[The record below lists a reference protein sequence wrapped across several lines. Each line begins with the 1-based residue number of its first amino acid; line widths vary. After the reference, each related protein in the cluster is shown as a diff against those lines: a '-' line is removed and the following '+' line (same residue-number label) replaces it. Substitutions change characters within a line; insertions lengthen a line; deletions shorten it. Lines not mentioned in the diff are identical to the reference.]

1 MTKDL
6 LYVEVMQLTQDITS
20 IVNKAT
26 KLEHKLNTRFM
37 TLFKDNNL
45 TPLQMLALGEQMVK
59 LDRAIKA
66 LEEAFYVECD

>member
-26 KLEHKLNTRFM
+26 KLEHKLNTRF
-37 TLFKDNNL
+37 TALFKDNDL
-45 TPLQMLALGEQMVK
+45 TPLQLLALGEQMVK
-59 LDRAIKA
+59 LDKAIQE
-66 LEEAFYVECD
+66 LEDAFYVKCD